1 MVQFIRLRGDFGLP
15 VGFGFYRSG
24 RTDGR
29 TASQL
34 LALREA
40 ARMVP
45 DCAQPIILAYGTCAS
60 AKISRHSAG
69 AWLTRIAPKSKST
82 STNCAYPPIKF
93 EVSTQY

>member
-1 MVQFIRLRGDFGLP
+1 MVQFIRLGGDFWI
-15 VGFGFYRSG
+15 GFGFYRSG
-24 RTDGR
+24 L

-45 DCAQPIILAYGTCAS
+45 NCAQPIILAYGTCAS

-69 AWLTRIAPKSKST
+69 AWLYAHCAKIKST
-82 STNCAYPPIKF
+82 STIALDPPIKF

>member
-1 MVQFIRLRGDFGLP
+1 MVQFIRLRGEFFGL
-15 VGFGFYRSG
+15 GFGLYCSG

-45 DCAQPIILAYGTCAS
+45 DCAQPIILAYGTCELSKNFPPFGRRVAVTHI
-60 AKISRHSAG
+60 AQNQSRLIA
-69 AWLTRIAPKSKST
+69 LTPL
-82 STNCAYPPIKF
+82 
-93 EVSTQY
+93 

>member
-1 MVQFIRLRGDFGLP
+1 MVQFIRLRCEFFGL
-15 VGFGFYRSG
+15 GFGLYCSG

-45 DCAQPIILAYGTCAS
+45 DCAQPIILAYGTCELSKNFPPFGRRVAVTHI
-60 AKISRHSAG
+60 AQNQSRPIA
-69 AWLTRIAPKSKST
+69 LTPL
-82 STNCAYPPIKF
+82 
-93 EVSTQY
+93 